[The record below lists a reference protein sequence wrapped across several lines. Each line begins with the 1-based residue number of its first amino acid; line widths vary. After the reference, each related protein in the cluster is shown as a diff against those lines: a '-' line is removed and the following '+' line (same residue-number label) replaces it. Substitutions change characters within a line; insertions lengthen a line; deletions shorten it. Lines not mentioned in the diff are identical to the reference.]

1 MARTWLDAYYFRG
14 IPLAATAPS
23 NGDVYV
29 YDSTSM
35 TWIPWPAG
43 GGAITW
49 TIAVT
54 QVAYG
59 AGADEIKG
67 EAAFTYDEGTNTL
80 TAGTLNSTSLTASE
94 ILITDASKN
103 VVSAAVATY
112 PSLTELSYVKW
123 VTSAIQTQLNAKWN
137 VSKVW
142 TPVDNQIWVW
152 TGDGTLEGTDWLTY
166 SWTLLT
172 STATTEQFRA
182 AYDSSNYFSTTVA
195 SDGWVTFNAVGAG
208 AEFVFSD
215 DVSVVDARMSYDTTA
230 KSLVFNIP
238 A

>member
-59 AGADEIKG
+59 SGSDEIKG

-112 PSLTELSYVKW
+112 PSLTELTYVKW
-123 VTSAIQTQLNAKWN
+123 VTSAIQTQLGTKVTWPASATDNA
-137 VSKVW
+137 
-142 TPVDNQIWVW
+142 
-152 TGDGTLEGTDWLTY
+152 L
-166 SWTLLT
+166 
-172 STATTEQFRA
+172 AR
-182 AYDSSNYFSTTVA
+182 YDSTTWKLIKNSTITDNGTTLNMGSESMTMGTGVQAFDSVAETFTFTVA
-195 SDGWVTFNAVGAG
+195 
-208 AEFVFSD
+208 
-215 DVSVVDARMSYDTTA
+215 
-230 KSLVFNIP
+230 
-238 A
+238 